1 MNIEDY
7 DEQLKKAVEFHGEL
21 CGGIAIGTKLGMYG
35 LELLGMELNK
45 RHKNLIVILEN
56 ERCTA
61 DGIQAV
67 TKCTIGK
74 RSLKLVY
81 YGRFAA
87 TFYNMETGEAYRVS
101 DADANKK
108 DKVKETR
115 EEMVERFRVTPP
127 EELFNVE
134 KVKVKDFKEEQKP
147 GDPHVTEW
155 CCECGEKI
163 TDNYHLIRDD
173 KAICRSCA
181 AESYYEVID

>member
-1 MNIEDY
+1 MNIDDY

-87 TFYNMETGEAYRVS
+87 TFYNMDTGEAYRVS

-108 DKVKETR
+108 DKAKETR

-127 EELFNVE
+127 EELF
-134 KVKVKDFKEEQKP
+134 
-147 GDPHVTEW
+147 
-155 CCECGEKI
+155 
-163 TDNYHLIRDD
+163 
-173 KAICRSCA
+173 
-181 AESYYEVID
+181 

>member
-7 DEQLKKAVEFHGEL
+7 DEQLQKAVEFHGEL

-45 RHKNLIVILEN
+45 RHKNLIVILES
-56 ERCTA
+56 ERCTS

-67 TKCTIGK
+67 TKCSIGK

-87 TFYNMETGEAYRVS
+87 TFMNMDTGEAYRVS
-101 DADANKK
+101 DADANIK
-108 DKVKETR
+108 DKPKETR
-115 EEMVERFRVTPP
+115 EEMVKRFRETPA

-134 KVKVKDFKEEQKP
+134 KVKVRPFKEAQQP
-147 GDPHVTEW
+147 GGKHTTSW
-155 CCECGEKI
+155 CSICGEKI
-163 TDNYHLIRDD
+163 TDDYHLIRAG
-173 KAICRSCA
+173 KPICESCA
-181 AESYYEVID
+181 NESYYEVI

>member
-1 MNIEDY
+1 MDIEDY

-35 LELLGMELNK
+35 LELLGMELNQ

-67 TKCTIGK
+67 TKCSIGK

-81 YGRFAA
+81 YGKFAA
-87 TFYNMETGEAYRVS
+87 TFFNMDTGEAYRIS

-108 DKVKETR
+108 TKSKETR
-115 EEMVERFRVTPP
+115 EELVERFRITPP
-127 EELFNVE
+127 NELFNVE
-134 KVKVKDFKEEQKP
+134 KVKVKPFKESQKP
-147 GDPHVTEW
+147 GDPHSTSW
-155 CCECGEKI
+155 CSVCGEKI
-163 TDNYHLIRDD
+163 TDNYHLIRSG
-173 KAICRSCA
+173 KPICKSCA
-181 AESYYEVID
+181 DESYYEVIE

>member
-61 DGIQAV
+61 DGIQTV
-67 TKCTIGK
+67 TKCSMGK
-74 RSLKLVY
+74 RSLKQVY
-81 YGRFAA
+81 YGKFAA
-87 TFYNMETGEAYRVS
+87 TFCNMDTGEAYRVS

-108 DKVKETR
+108 SKAKETR
-115 EEMVERFRVTPP
+115 EEMVERFRLTPP

-134 KVKVKDFKEEQKP
+134 KVKVNFKDAQKP
-147 GDPHVTEW
+147 GDAHTTAW
-155 CCECGEKI
+155 CSVCGEKI
-163 TDNYHLIRDD
+163 TDNYHLIRGG
-173 KAICRSCA
+173 KAICKSCA
-181 AESYYEVID
+181 EESYYEVID